1 MSKTKKDLTPMALRF
16 VEEFLVDCNATQA
29 AKRAG
34 YSDPSYGRQLISQA
48 HIKDA
53 IQKAQIRVAQRTGI
67 TVNKIIDSL
76 SDLYVECIEKKEYS
90 SAVRCLELLGKHVGA
105 WEKNNKQ
112 KNRTVNVQMNFTMPN
127 KDK

>member
-1 MSKTKKDLTPMALRF
+1 MF

-34 YSDPSYGRQLISQA
+34 YSDPSYGRQLITQP

-53 IQKAQIRVAQRTGI
+53 IKHAQTRVVQRTGI

-76 SDLYVECIEKKEYS
+76 SDLYSECIEKKEYP

-105 WEKNNKQ
+105 WDKNNKQ
-112 KNRTVNVQMNFTMPN
+112 KNRTVNVQMNFAEVK
-127 KDK
+127 KDPV